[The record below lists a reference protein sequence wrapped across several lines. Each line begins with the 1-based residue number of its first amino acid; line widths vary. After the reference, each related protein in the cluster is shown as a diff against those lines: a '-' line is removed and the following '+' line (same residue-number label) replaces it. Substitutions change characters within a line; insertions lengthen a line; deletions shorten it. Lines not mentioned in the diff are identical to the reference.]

1 MRRTPTVDLEAP
13 INKRDEIKIKVE
25 RGILIGIAGGSGSG
39 KTLVSKRIIEDL
51 GSERVIII
59 QQDSYYKDLSYLP
72 LEERAKRNFDHPE
85 SIDTEMLIEQM
96 NGLLHGKCIDQPI
109 YDFAIHAHKP
119 APRRIGPHSIIVLEG
134 ILILDDPRLREM
146 MDIKVYVDTDSD
158 VRLLRRLRRDVKERG
173 RSVESVLEQYE
184 KSVRPMHLQF
194 VEPTKRYAD
203 IIIPEG
209 GHNLVAIDLLKT
221 KIRVLLNENNSVFSN
236 Q

>member
-1 MRRTPTVDLEAP
+1 M
-13 INKRDEIKIKVE
+13 E

-39 KTLVSKRIIEDL
+39 KTLVSKRIVEDL
-51 GSERVIII
+51 GSDKVVVI
-59 QQDSYYKDLSYLP
+59 QQDSYYKDLSHLP

-85 SIDTEMLIEQM
+85 SIDSDMLIAQM
-96 NGLLHGKCIDQPI
+96 DDLLHARTIEQPI
-109 YDFAIHAHKP
+109 YDFAVHAHKSEC
-119 APRRIGPHSIIVLEG
+119 RSIGPHSIIVLEG
-134 ILILDDPRLREM
+134 ILILYNPRLREL

-194 VEPTKRYAD
+194 VEPTKRFAD

-209 GHNLVAIDLLKT
+209 GHNLVAIDLIKT
-221 KIRVLLNENNSVFSN
+221 KIQALLNERK
-236 Q
+236 

>member
-1 MRRTPTVDLEAP
+1 
-13 INKRDEIKIKVE
+13 VE

-39 KTLVSKRIIEDL
+39 KTLVSKRIVEDL
-51 GSERVIII
+51 GSDRVIII
-59 QQDSYYKDLSYLP
+59 QQDSYYKDLSHLP

-109 YDFAIHAHKP
+109 YDFAVHAHKP
-119 APRRIGPHSIIVLEG
+119 EPRRIGPHSIIVLEG

-146 MDIKVYVDTDSD
+146 LDIKVYVDTDSD

-221 KIRVLLNENNSVFSN
+221 KIRALLNENKSVISH